1 MAERGQH
8 DDRYRGI
15 VRLDAPRN
23 VEHVVIVRTGH
34 TDNQIKTSLSQLF
47 FRFLLRSDLK
57 KTGRIAQTQFH
68 VFIENLFLHPSV
80 ILQHESVI
88 RVGDE

>member
-15 VRLDAPRN
+15 VRLDSPRD

-34 TDNQIKTSLSQLF
+34 TDNQIKTGLSQLF

-80 ILQHESVI
+80 IFQHESVVRI
-88 RVGDE
+88 GDE